1 MTVTSPSVRFQAIFD
16 ELTAAASGETLY
28 LHKPTGQLQMVS
40 ESSVAGLCD
49 VDEKAIPEKEKA
61 YIDRI
66 RHILISD
73 EWVALPGF
81 VHAGDFAAL
90 RAFAALLPDESSQQ
104 QRLRSLIKASFF
116 HPIQDF
122 LEEAELEDDWD
133 LFRKR
138 RFYHQLKDCLSRN
151 GVVLTGIET

>member
-1 MTVTSPSVRFQAIFD
+1 MTATSPSICFQAIFD
-16 ELTAAASGETLY
+16 ELTAAVSSETLY
-28 LHKPTGQLQMVS
+28 LHKPSGQLQMVS
-40 ESSVAGLCD
+40 ESSVSGLCD

-73 EWVALPGF
+73 EWLALPGF

-90 RAFAALLPDESSQQ
+90 KAFAASLPDDSRQ
-104 QRLRSLIKASFF
+104 QRQLRSLIKASFF

-122 LEEAELEDDWD
+122 LEEEELEDDWD

-138 RFYHQLKDCLSRN
+138 RFYHQLQDCLSRN
-151 GVVLTGIET
+151 GVVLTGVEA